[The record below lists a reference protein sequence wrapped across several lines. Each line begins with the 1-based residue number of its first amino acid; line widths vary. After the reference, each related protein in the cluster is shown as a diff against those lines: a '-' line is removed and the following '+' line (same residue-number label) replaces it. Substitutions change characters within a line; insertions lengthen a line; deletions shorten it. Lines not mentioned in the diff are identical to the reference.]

1 MSASAARISAPPLS
15 AVQRYFEISL
25 YLLVVTSVIA
35 IVSTGKLDPFS
46 SVIPV
51 LALGYKGIRLWRGK
65 GPEISIRLATWLVLA
80 YFLFFPFDLWVL
92 SRSLAV
98 GAPNPALYSALLA
111 AIHLLLFAVL
121 VRLYSARTN
130 RDYAFLAVLAFAA
143 ILASA
148 ILTIETGFLISL
160 AVFLVLAVSTFVALE
175 IRRSSA
181 GAVSP
186 PLEPG
191 TPLAQQLNR
200 ALGLT
205 SIFVAVGTLVVGA
218 MFFFVIP
225 RFTAGYMSAI
235 SIQPTLMTGFGDSST
250 LGAIGKIKKNPAVV
264 MRIHVEGD
272 PARAAA
278 VHWRG
283 IAFTD
288 FDGRRWF
295 TPNHDPTVVSP
306 NGDGMY
312 MLMASIP
319 ARGEYYPLHYTVLME
334 PIASDALFVALKLID
349 VRGRFSNETERPEG
363 NKRSGFL
370 VYDKTGS
377 LSNPMHNETKVRYQA
392 DSLLP
397 VVPPSELRLAST
409 DYPEINKRL
418 YLQLPAL
425 DPRIP
430 KLAAQITA
438 GAKNPYDKAARIE
451 TYLKTKFGY
460 SLDLADPHGKDPLSF
475 FLFDRRVGHCEYFAS
490 AMTILARTQGI
501 PARYVTGFLP
511 GEYND
516 LGGDYIIR
524 ASDAHAWVEVY
535 FPDYGWITFD
545 PTPPANAQRGG
556 LLDRL
561 SMYWDWFQYVWG
573 EWIINYNFAR
583 QVTLAQN
590 MQRTS
595 HDFGERA
602 QKYYHGKQRQ
612 VMELLLAIDKRAEAS
627 PYFLPTLL
635 VMLVAL
641 LVYLR
646 GRPLISYVVARWSLR
661 ARRAGNLTASL
672 AALEYREMLRL
683 LEKRGWKKAESQTP
697 LEFAAAIP
705 ASDLSAPVARLTE
718 LYQSARFGAH
728 AAPIEQMSS
737 LLRSI
742 RDTLRSRKPTSR

>member
-1 MSASAARISAPPLS
+1 MSATAARISAPPLS

-25 YLLVVTSVIA
+25 YLLVLTSVMA
-35 IVSTGKLDPFS
+35 VVSTGKLDPFS
-46 SVIPV
+46 TFAPI
-51 LALGYKGIRLWRGK
+51 LALGYKGLRIWHGK
-65 GPEISIRLATWLVLA
+65 GPEFSVRLATWLVLA
-80 YFLFFPFDLWVL
+80 YFLFFPFDLWVI
-92 SRSLAV
+92 SRNLAA

-160 AVFLVLAVSTFVALE
+160 AIFLVLAVSTFVALE
-175 IRRSSA
+175 IRRSSM

-191 TPLAQQLNR
+191 TPLARQLNR

-205 SIFVAVGTLVVGA
+205 SIFVAIGTLLAGSA
-218 MFFFVIP
+218 FFFVIP
-225 RFTAGYMSAI
+225 RFTAGYLSAI
-235 SIQPTLMTGFGDSST
+235 NIQPTLMTGFSDSVT

-272 PARAAA
+272 PARASE

-288 FDGRRWF
+288 FDGRRWY
-295 TPNHDPTVVSP
+295 TPNHDPTIVSP
-306 NGDGMY
+306 NGDGVY
-312 MLMASIP
+312 QLMAAIP

-334 PIASDALFVALKLID
+334 PIASDALFVALKLVD
-349 VRGRFSNETERPEG
+349 VRGRFANETERPDG
-363 NKRSGFL
+363 AKHNGFL
-370 VYDKTGS
+370 IYDKTGS

-397 VVPPSELRLAST
+397 LIPPGELRKAST
-409 DYPEINKRL
+409 DYPEINKQM
-418 YLQLPAL
+418 YLQLPQL
-425 DPRIP
+425 DPRIA
-430 KLAAQITA
+430 KLAAQITN
-438 GAKNPYDKAARIE
+438 GATNPYDKASRIE
-451 TYLKTKFGY
+451 TYLKTKYGY
-460 SLDLADPHGKDPLSF
+460 TLDLSDPHGKDPLAY
-475 FLFDRRVGHCEYFAS
+475 FLFDRRAGHCEYFAT
-490 AMTILARTQGI
+490 AMTVLLRTQRI

-516 LGGDYIIR
+516 LGGDYIVR

-545 PTPPANAQRGG
+545 PTPPGSAKPGG
-556 LLDRL
+556 LLERL
-561 SMYWDWFQYVWG
+561 AMYWDWFQYSWG
-573 EWIINYNFAR
+573 EWIINYDFVH

-590 MQRTS
+590 MQKTS

-602 QKYYHGKQRQ
+602 QKYYKEKQRQ
-612 VMELLLAIDKRAEAS
+612 VMQMMVALDKRIEAS
-627 PYFLPTLL
+627 PYFLPILL
-635 VMLVAL
+635 VLLVAL
-641 LVYLR
+641 LLYLR

-683 LEKRGWKKAESQTP
+683 LEKRGWTKSPSQTP

-705 ASDLSAPVARLTE
+705 APAIAEPVAQLTE
-718 LYQSARFGAH
+718 LYQSARFGEH

-742 RDTLRSRKPTSR
+742 RDTLRSRKS